1 MDEPVRPD
9 PAARSG
15 EPAPS
20 SADTPSDSPGDPEPG
35 EDLDLLPSPSDE
47 PGRSAAIVPPTPEP
61 SPSPAGRLSRRVTA
75 PSPRV
80 ALTIAGAAVLAA
92 VFYLG
97 RSAVGPFVVGL
108 VLAYLLDPPVERM
121 ARVGVPRWLSVL
133 LVYAV
138 VVLVASQALIVI
150 LRPLG
155 DELARFISE
164 FPSFVAQATAA
175 YTQLDLPQAI
185 RHTIDGWLATLEEG
199 VGGLKPTDLLPV
211 VGGIAGI
218 VGSIVGYI
226 IIPVWVF
233 YLIKDRPALSAAAE
247 RSMPADWRPDFRAI
261 SGLVL
266 RVFGQWLRGQVF
278 LGITV
283 GAATFVGLI
292 LLSVTV
298 DPVFGRFAILLSVVA
313 GVLELLPIIGPI
325 IAAIPAVLLAL
336 TAGLDAAFA
345 AVVLYTVIQQ
355 LENNLLVPKIQ
366 GDAVELHPS
375 AVMVALVMGGAIAG
389 LLGAILA
396 LPITAAARD
405 VFRYLFHRLDEPP
418 STPSEAISILR
429 SRPLV
434 VTDADDPGGATG
446 AAGAR
451 AGA

>member
-9 PAARSG
+9 PAPRPD

-20 SADTPSDSPGDPEPG
+20 SPETQIPGDAPPDEVEAPDVEPATPLAPPA
-35 EDLDLLPSPSDE
+35 ELPPRP
-47 PGRSAAIVPPTPEP
+47 PGRRIPP
-61 SPSPAGRLSRRVTA
+61 

-80 ALTIAGAAVLAA
+80 ALTIAGAVVLLG

-121 ARVGVPRWLSVL
+121 ARIGIPRWISVL

-138 VVLVASQALIVI
+138 VVIVGIQALIVT

-155 DELARFISE
+155 DELATFIRE
-164 FPSFVAQATAA
+164 FPTFTAQVADMYAH
-175 YTQLDLPQAI
+175 LDLPPAL
-185 RHTIDGWLATLEEG
+185 RNAVDGWLATLGEG
-199 VGGLKPTDLLPV
+199 VGGLNPADLLPV

-247 RSMPADWRPDFRAI
+247 RSMPAEWRPDFRAV
-261 SGLVL
+261 SGVIL

-283 GAATFVGLI
+283 GAATFVGLL
-292 LLSVTV
+292 LLSQTV

-313 GVLELLPIIGPI
+313 GILELLPIIGPI

-336 TAGLDAAFA
+336 TGGIDAAIA

-355 LENNLLVPKIQ
+355 IENNLLVPKIQ

-375 AVMVALVMGGAIAG
+375 AVMIALVMGGAIAG

-418 STPSEAISILR
+418 TSPAEAVAILR
-429 SRPLV
+429 ARPIV
-434 VTDADDPGGATG
+434 VTEPPD
-446 AAGAR
+446 AAGAG